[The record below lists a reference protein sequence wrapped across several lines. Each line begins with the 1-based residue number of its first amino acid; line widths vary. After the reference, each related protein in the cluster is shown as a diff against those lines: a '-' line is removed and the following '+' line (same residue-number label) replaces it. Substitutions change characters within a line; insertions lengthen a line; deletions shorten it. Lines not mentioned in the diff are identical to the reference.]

1 MALHPW
7 PKFFTNT
14 EDEWEEMREFVR
26 ENVDRFELL
35 VIEIPDYA
43 LAYMPDWYIPTLRA
57 MGAQMGF
64 FSIGRCKEEYIAEF

>member
-35 VIEIPDYA
+35 VIELPDYA
-43 LAYMPDWYIPTLRA
+43 LAFMPDWYIPTLRA
-57 MGAQMGF
+57 MGA
-64 FSIGRCKEEYIAEF
+64 